1 MHEPGAEY
9 AGTAELV
16 DEGGTLAV
24 EVVLKGYFEPL
35 DGRFHW
41 YGRVAADDAVAE
53 RHRSGAAVTLATP
66 FGSAPARLSDL
77 DPWGRFRVSGL
88 GEPPF

>member
-1 MHEPGAEY
+1 MHDPGAEY
-9 AGTAELV
+9 AGNAELV
-16 DEGGTLAV
+16 DERGTLAV

-41 YGRVAADDAVAE
+41 YGRVAADDAVAQ
-53 RHRSGAAVTLATP
+53 RHQSGATVTVTTP
-66 FGSAPARLSDL
+66 FGAAPGRLSDL